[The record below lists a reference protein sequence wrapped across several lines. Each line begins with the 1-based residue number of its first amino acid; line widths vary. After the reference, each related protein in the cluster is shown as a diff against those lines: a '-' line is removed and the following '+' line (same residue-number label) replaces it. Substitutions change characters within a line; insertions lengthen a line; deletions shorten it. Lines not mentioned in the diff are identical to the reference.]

1 MQPGTD
7 REDRVIPLAA
17 ETARAERTLRETGR
31 VRVTVRTETLP
42 ETVEETLRTSRVSVE
57 RVPVGR
63 TLADGEAIPQ
73 PREAPDGTWIIP
85 VLEEALVIERR
96 LVLREEV
103 HVRREDAS
111 ETLRE
116 VVELRRQRAEVER
129 RPPETPN
136 PDEPERN
143 AIP

>member
-1 MQPGTD
+1 MQPERD
-7 REDRVIPLAA
+7 RDEQVLPLVA
-17 ETARAERTLRETGR
+17 ETARVERAVRETGR
-31 VRVTVRTETLP
+31 LRVTLRTDTLP
-42 ETVEETLRTSRVSVE
+42 ETVEETLRSSRVMVE

-63 TLADGEAIPQ
+63 TLAAGEPVPQ

-103 HVRREDAS
+103 HVRREDTA

-116 VVELRRQRAEVER
+116 VVEIRRQRAEVER
-129 RPPETPN
+129 LPPENANPHDQERTTP
-136 PDEPERN
+136 R
-143 AIP
+143 